1 MTINETTANS
11 GNNTSGSVRIKE
23 YLMTISD
30 VTSTFTSADIM
41 EALPLVS
48 KGSVTGYLAKLS
60 HAGVIKEVGR
70 NGRANIYQIVG
81 NLEDQRTR
89 NVHSSGGAEGR
100 HIVGV
105 SRKTRLINSLISLAS
120 EIEKMK
126 GDLTDFTT
134 KEILHEL
141 EKRTIQNV

>member
-23 YLMTISD
+23 YLMTITND
-30 VTSTFTSADIM
+30 GTFTSNDIIN
-41 EALPLVS
+41 ALPSVS
-48 KGSVTGYLAKLS
+48 KGSVTGYLAKLG
-60 HAGVIKEVGR
+60 HAGVIQVVGR
-70 NGRANIYQIVG
+70 NGRTNIYQIVG
-81 NLEDQRTR
+81 NLNDQRTR